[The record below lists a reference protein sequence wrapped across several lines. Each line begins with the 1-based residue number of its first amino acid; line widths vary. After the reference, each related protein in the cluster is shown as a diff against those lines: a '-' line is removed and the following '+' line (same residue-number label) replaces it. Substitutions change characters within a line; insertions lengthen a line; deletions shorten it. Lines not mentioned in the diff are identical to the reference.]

1 LVTFKISKAITL
13 RSNGHPGAA
22 AARQATELLELFYPL
37 HYRGNV
43 AVEDAM
49 RGELTRKQAAILWL
63 IRSEAE
69 ISGGMRRKDIFRKL
83 QELFEITSPAV
94 TKALRGMMRPP
105 LVLVRLVENAE
116 SGREKMVFLTVK
128 GERFLATM
136 IARGHEFLRQLVEQ
150 TATELSSEEVD
161 SGIRFLQAAVRGYE
175 QLRNGKAA
183 RSKGRR
189 VSLSLHLALASL
201 ASKEDSS
208 IVK

>member
-1 LVTFKISKAITL
+1 
-13 RSNGHPGAA
+13 
-22 AARQATELLELFYPL
+22 LLELLYPL

-69 ISGGMRRKDIFRKL
+69 TSGGMRRKDIFRKL

-94 TKALRGMMRPP
+94 TKALRGMVRPP

-136 IARGHEFLRQLVEQ
+136 IARGHEFLRQLVER
-150 TATELSSEEVD
+150 TATELSSEDVD
-161 SGIRFLQAAVRGYE
+161 SGIRFLRAAVHGYE
-175 QLRNGKAA
+175 LLRNGNAA
-183 RSKGRR
+183 RSTGRR
-189 VSLSLHLALASL
+189 VARSSHLAV
-201 ASKEDSS
+201 ASKEDLRE
-208 IVK
+208 

>member
-1 LVTFKISKAITL
+1 
-13 RSNGHPGAA
+13 
-22 AARQATELLELFYPL
+22 
-37 HYRGNV
+37 
-43 AVEDAM
+43 M

-63 IRSEAE
+63 IRSEAG

-94 TKALRGMMRPP
+94 TKALRGMVRPP

-161 SGIRFLQAAVRGYE
+161 SGIRFLRAAVRGYE
-175 QLRNGKAA
+175 RLHNGSAA
-183 RSKGRR
+183 RSRGRR
-189 VSLSLHLALASL
+189 AARSSHLAV
-201 ASKEDSS
+201 ASKENPRE
-208 IVK
+208 

>member
-1 LVTFKISKAITL
+1 MAIAAPG
-13 RSNGHPGAA
+13 RDGHTSA
-22 AARQATELLELFYPL
+22 AARQAAELLELLYPL

-69 ISGGMRRKDIFRKL
+69 ISGGMRRKDIFHKL

-105 LVLVRLVENAE
+105 LQLVRLAENAE

-136 IARGHEFLRQLVEQ
+136 VARGHDFLRQLVEQ
-150 TATELSSEEVD
+150 TTTELSTEQID
-161 SGIRFLQAAVRGYE
+161 SGIRFLRAAVRGYE
-175 QLRNGKAA
+175 QLHNGNAARGKARREG
-183 RSKGRR
+183 RSR
-189 VSLSLHLALASL
+189 HLAVASREL
-201 ASKEDSS
+201 LRE
-208 IVK
+208 

>member
-1 LVTFKISKAITL
+1 MTSKISKAIRP
-13 RSNGHPGAA
+13 RSSGHTGAA
-22 AARQATELLELFYPL
+22 AARQAAELLELLYPL

-94 TKALRGMMRPP
+94 TKALRGMVRPP

-136 IARGHEFLRQLVEQ
+136 IARGHEFLRQLVER
-150 TATELSSEEVD
+150 TATELSSEDVD
-161 SGIRFLQAAVRGYE
+161 SGIRFLRAAVHGYE
-175 QLRNGKAA
+175 LLRNGNAA
-183 RSKGRR
+183 RSTGRR
-189 VSLSLHLALASL
+189 VARSSHLAV
-201 ASKEDSS
+201 ASKEDLRE
-208 IVK
+208 